1 MKNHKILFFPFR
13 DNAFIMGR
21 TWSKAAII
29 RVGLFHVSVGLLDRQ
44 DNIVSRRI
52 YKYVRKGRK
61 TVKELKGIPLHLFEM
76 KDRAFLVRNWPWKD
90 KDND

>member
-1 MKNHKILFFPFR
+1 MKNRKILFFPFQ
-13 DNAFIMGR
+13 DNAFVRGR
-21 TWSKAAII
+21 VWSKAAII
-29 RVGLFHVSVGLLDRQ
+29 RVGLFRVHVGLLDSQ

-52 YKYVRKGRK
+52 YRYVRKGRK

-76 KDRAFLVRNWPWKD
+76 KDRAFLVRNWPWEN